1 MRNVVIFIL
10 VFFSIICQKKTYK
23 YDEGKNPY
31 VLFENLQESFLDK
44 NGDGKFPF
52 YYGGAYIKD
61 SSLVIIVIGDDTLRD
76 KKDLI
81 ERCKGSNFLISHCEE
96 RKDAVRRMLH
106 YLYLFR
112 TDEKNKKI
120 VDELGFIS
128 SCMNSDE
135 RIDIQLLSFREKE
148 FRKLILDSPFL
159 DFAESIVVFE

>member
-10 VFFSIICQKKTYK
+10 VFFSISCQEKTYK
-23 YDEGKNPY
+23 YDGEKNPY
-31 VLFENLQESFLDK
+31 VLFENLKESFLDK
-44 NGDGKFPF
+44 NGDKNFPL

-76 KKDLI
+76 KEDLI
-81 ERCKGSNFLISHCEE
+81 ERCKGSNFVMSHCGKQEDAI
-96 RKDAVRRMLH
+96 RKMLH

-112 TDEKNKKI
+112 TDEKNEKI
-120 VDELGFIS
+120 INELGFIS

-135 RIDIQLLSFREKE
+135 RIDIQLSSFREKE